1 MKKIVTVIG
10 ARPQFIKASPVSKAI
25 RETGSIQ
32 EVIVH
37 TGQHFDDN
45 MSAVFF
51 DQMQIPR
58 PDYRLNI
65 HSLPHGAMTG
75 RMIEK
80 IEEVLIA
87 ERPEMLMVYGDT
99 NSTLAG
105 ALAASKLH
113 IPVAHVEAGLR
124 SFNMKMPEEINR
136 ILTDRVASKL
146 FCPTPTAKENLLKEG
161 FNDFDCEIHVTGD
174 VMYDAAR
181 MFVEKAIKPAEI
193 AIPEN
198 FILLTIH
205 RQENTDDPDRLANI
219 IRAMNEIAKNTALVF
234 PVHPRTQKI
243 LLNGRLPGLSRNI
256 LTIPPAGYLEVL
268 YLLQNC
274 EMVITDSGGMQKEA
288 YFFEKPCITLRE
300 ETEWTELAEAGY
312 NKICGSNPN
321 TILEV
326 FSHFRRKNIQFK
338 PGLYGDGHA
347 ATKITQALIK

>member
-10 ARPQFIKASPVSKAI
+10 ARPQFIKASAVSRAI
-25 RETGSIQ
+25 SETGSIQ

-51 DQMQIPR
+51 NQMQIPR
-58 PDYRLNI
+58 PDYKLDI

-136 ILTDRVASKL
+136 ILTDRVSSKL
-146 FCPTPTAKENLLKEG
+146 FCPTPTAKKNLLNEG
-161 FNDFDCEIHVTGD
+161 FSNFDCEIHVTGD
-174 VMYDAAR
+174 VMYDAAL
-181 MFVEKAIKPAEI
+181 MFAGKSIRPEGYNLPEK
-193 AIPEN
+193 
-198 FILLTIH
+198 FILLTVH
-205 RQENTDDPDRLANI
+205 RQENTDNLKHLSDI
-219 IRAMNEIAKNTALVF
+219 ISAMNEIANDIALVF
-234 PVHPRTQKI
+234 PVHPRTRK
-243 LLNGRLPGLSRNI
+243 LLSSVNLPRLSDNI
-256 LTIPPAGYLEVL
+256 ITIPPAGYLEVL

-274 EMVITDSGGMQKEA
+274 EMVFTDSGGLQKEA
-288 YFFEKPCITLRE
+288 YFFQKPCITLRK
-300 ETEWTELAEAGY
+300 ETEWTELVEAGY
-312 NKICGSNPN
+312 NKICGSKPN
-321 TILEV
+321 IILQA
-326 FSHFRRKNIQFK
+326 FSHFRRKSIQFK

-347 ATKITQALIK
+347 ARLIASKL